1 MAIALTAAL
10 MLTAGCVSDTD
21 DPAASLEAEE
31 AREYS
36 ERHGFPYYEN
46 DPYQEPYHPCIE
58 IPDDALIATGV
69 DPETAFADTSE
80 VPSPGWRICSWDG
93 TGYALSVYTMV
104 RTLDELYT
112 HPMYHQF
119 RDVTING
126 REGVEFHVIRDPEAC
141 TIAFPA
147 AMGMTF
153 VRTSLVLANR
163 MPPGSTFCA
172 LAAQHAADLDPHLPQ
187 L

>member
-1 MAIALTAAL
+1 MAIALAAAL
-10 MLTAGCVSDTD
+10 LLTTSC
-21 DPAASLEAEE
+21 ASETNGGAESLGSEE
-31 AREYS
+31 AKAYS

-58 IPDDALIATGV
+58 IPDDALRATGV

-80 VPSPGWRICSWDG
+80 VPSPGWRICRWNG
-93 TGYALSVYTMV
+93 PGYMLSVYTMV
-104 RTLDELYT
+104 WTLDELYS

-119 RDVTING
+119 RDITIAG
-126 REGVEFHVIRDPEAC
+126 REGVELHAIDEPEAC

-153 VRTSLVLANR
+153 VATSVLSANR